1 MRAFI
6 YVFAIVAIFIGLF
19 CMLIIAD
26 RDDDANN
33 ELLDS
38 KFAES
43 DFLKENLERKKTDI
57 GEE

>member
-1 MRAFI
+1 
-6 YVFAIVAIFIGLF
+6 
-19 CMLIIAD
+19 MLIIAD